1 MQRARWTLDSTDHL
15 SPAALNDDE
24 LDRLVEVIVEQFGST
39 LDRAQFPDLAL
50 TMIEHPMRGAAR
62 SELAR
67 LGDLRLD
74 P

>member
-39 LDRAQFPDLAL
+39 LDRAQFADLAL